1 MTFMLLFLA
10 QLADIKKLLIH
21 SSKPGIIAGGF
32 IFIWLFAVKTERR
45 DVYYHHHATP
55 PPSPMSNVLDE

>member
-32 IFIWLFAVKTERR
+32 IFI
-45 DVYYHHHATP
+45 
-55 PPSPMSNVLDE
+55 

>member
-21 SSKPGIIAGGF
+21 SIRPFIIAEGIIFVDNFLLSKPKGG
-32 IFIWLFAVKTERR
+32 LSSTTMPRPRLVSC
-45 DVYYHHHATP
+45 VG
-55 PPSPMSNVLDE
+55 